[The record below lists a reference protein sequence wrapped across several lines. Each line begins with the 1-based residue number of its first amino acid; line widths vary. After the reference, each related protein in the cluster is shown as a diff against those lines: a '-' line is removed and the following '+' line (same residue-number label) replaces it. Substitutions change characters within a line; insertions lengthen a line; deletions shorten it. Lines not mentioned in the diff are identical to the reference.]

1 MTHFDFDSLTVRG
14 VSWVILV
21 QGNRNLLD
29 QLDIEL
35 LQGGAGRAFM
45 SSGKHF
51 IITTISSF
59 LNITLHCK
67 LNTNLQVYL
76 DGVVTVVDS
85 KHALHQMR

>member
-21 QGNRNLLD
+21 QGNLLD

-67 LNTNLQVYL
+67 LNINLQVYL